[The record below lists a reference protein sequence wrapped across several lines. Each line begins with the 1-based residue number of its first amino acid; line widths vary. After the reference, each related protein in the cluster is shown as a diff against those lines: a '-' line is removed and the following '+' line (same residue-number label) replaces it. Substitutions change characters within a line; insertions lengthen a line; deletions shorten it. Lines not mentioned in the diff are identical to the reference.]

1 MNVEFTASQ
10 EVAMTPWPGYPN
22 SAAGAFAVHV
32 QEPSGMERTFW
43 GWIDTAAAPST
54 HVWPGTTS
62 AATTPVAQVVASS
75 KSVVVTVENFAQGDD
90 LLAHVRLAD
99 GSEVEPA
106 DSRVGVL
113 GRAAGR
119 AYADAVREL
128 LTTAAAQGG
137 PTESS
142 GAQPMRSVTGVPPSH
157 PASAC
162 GSALDLESWHLAEE
176 SGEVLRALEHGDP
189 VLDADGEELRARR
202 FLVLRTGSLLGELVL
217 PVRSAAR
224 WWPTGSSPLLDAPL
238 PLPDMPVGVAR
249 LLQSIQ
255 EASAH

>member
-1 MNVEFTASQ
+1 
-10 EVAMTPWPGYPN
+10 
-22 SAAGAFAVHV
+22 
-32 QEPSGMERTFW
+32 
-43 GWIDTAAAPST
+43 
-54 HVWPGTTS
+54 
-62 AATTPVAQVVASS
+62 
-75 KSVVVTVENFAQGDD
+75 
-90 LLAHVRLAD
+90 
-99 GSEVEPA
+99 
-106 DSRVGVL
+106 
-113 GRAAGR
+113 
-119 AYADAVREL
+119 
-128 LTTAAAQGG
+128 
-137 PTESS
+137 
-142 GAQPMRSVTGVPPSH
+142 MRSVTGVPPSH